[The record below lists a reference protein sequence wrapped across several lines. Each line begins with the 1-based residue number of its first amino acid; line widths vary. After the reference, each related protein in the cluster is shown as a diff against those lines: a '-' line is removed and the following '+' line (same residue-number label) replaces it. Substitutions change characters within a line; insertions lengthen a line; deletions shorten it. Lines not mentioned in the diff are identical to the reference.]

1 MNLIEKYLGEGEIKI
16 AMFYKKTH
24 ELKYWT
30 SKNTTTNINCDD
42 LKKAKA
48 IIKNSGIEQKL
59 EIG

>member
-1 MNLIEKYLGEGEIKI
+1 MNLIEKYLGEGEMKV

-30 SKNTTTNINCDD
+30 SKNTTTNIN
-42 LKKAKA
+42 
-48 IIKNSGIEQKL
+48 SGVEQKL

>member
-48 IIKNSGIEQKL
+48 IIKT
-59 EIG
+59 